1 MNQVKR
7 KLRSNQSYKKEKKN
21 LQHKVNNIQET
32 VLINFIENL
41 SNECFYEIFDYLDG
55 YHIYNA
61 FSNLNY
67 RFQQLLNSS
76 SLLFKIKIDSP
87 SNKLYTNICKQ
98 ITLIN
103 KHRIFSFDLYLPIE
117 NKHFFSLFFI
127 NSSLDHL
134 ESLTLNYL
142 DAD

>member
-1 MNQVKR
+1 M
-7 KLRSNQSYKKEKKN
+7 

-32 VLINFIENL
+32 VLITSIENL

-87 SNKLYTNICKQ
+87 SNKLYTNIYKQ
-98 ITLIN
+98 ITLMN
-103 KHRIFSFDLYLPIE
+103 KHQIFSFDLFSPL
-117 NKHFFSLFFI
+117 KHKQFFSSFSI
-127 NSSLDHL
+127 DSSFDHL

-142 DAD
+142 DADVLML